1 MTSYFRFDPAS
12 FGKGFITHQDW
23 LDLSFEIT
31 GDVVAVGGAEGDA
44 AAWALRVGATAITS
58 AKADE
63 LKTQHEYDGAV
74 AEAAELESRLTEVQA
89 KTATLPASLAAIK
102 EVEAIK

>member
-23 LDLSFEIT
+23 FDLSFEIT

-44 AAWALRVGATAITS
+44 AVWALRVGATAITEK
-58 AKADE
+58 KADE
-63 LKTQHEYDGAV
+63 LKTQYEYDGAV
-74 AEAAELESRLTEVQA
+74 AEVAELENRLTVTQA
-89 KTATLPASLAAIK
+89 KTVTLSASLIAFK
-102 EVEAIK
+102 EVGAVK

>member
-44 AAWALRVGATAITS
+44 AAWALRVGATAITQKE
-58 AKADE
+58 AE
-63 LKTQHEYDGAV
+63 RLKTQYEHDGVV
-74 AEAAELESRLTEVQA
+74 AEIVELEAMLMDKRTN
-89 KTATLPASLAAIK
+89 AAILSTTLS
-102 EVEAIK
+102 AIKVEK